1 MKKSKVIA
9 IITLI
14 ISFITIGFLLILNTR
29 PYLTVA
35 QVLENPSSYN
45 NQEIEVIGIVQDYIS
60 GDFNLTEGSYKIP
73 INTSEV
79 TIPDDFSNGIEVVV
93 RGIFIQSSVLNAI
106 QIITQCS

>member
-9 IITLI
+9 IVILI
-14 ISFITIGFLLILNTR
+14 ISFIAIGFLLILNTR

-60 GDFNLTEGSYKIP
+60 GDFNITEGSYKIP

-106 QIITQCS
+106 IIITQCS

>member
-9 IITLI
+9 LI
-14 ISFITIGFLLILNTR
+14 ILVISFTALGILLALSTR

-45 NQEIEVIGIVQDYIS
+45 NQEIEVIGIVQDFS
-60 GDFNLTEGSYKIP
+60 GGDFNLTEGDLKIAV
-73 INTSEV
+73 NTTDV
-79 TIPDDFSNGIEVVV
+79 IIPEDFSNEIEVVV
-93 RGIFIQSSVLNAI
+93 KGIFIDNSVLYAI